1 MILAAPIHCKFCA
14 SKYITKSN
22 QYKLCGCQKVSLLKN
37 ICSRKIKYYSFT
49 RSLTWINSTG
59 LALPDYLIPWDT
71 HLLER
76 TILSS
81 PAIKKIATSKKEA
94 GLVNFL
100 RSGCGSKCMTLHF
113 DSTSHAHFLARS
125 VMKSVIFCLI
135 AVAGLQLGEGAECHG
150 KVSSHSSLL
159 SSLLPQIIVPRYS
172 LESRNHEALLT
183 M

>member
-1 MILAAPIHCKFCA
+1 MILAPPIHCKFCA

-22 QYKLCGCQKVSLLKN
+22 QALWLPKSKFIEKYLQQKN
-37 ICSRKIKYYSFT
+37 KYYSFT

-59 LALPDYLIPWDT
+59 PDYLIPWDT

-125 VMKSVIFCLI
+125 EMKSVIFCLI

-159 SSLLPQIIVPRYS
+159 STLLPQIIVPRYS

>member
-100 RSGCGSKCMTLHF
+100 RSGCGSKCMTQHEPRPFSCSKRNEVGYFLF
-113 DSTSHAHFLARS
+113 DCSSGTATRRGSRMPWKGKQPQQSIELSFTANNRTE
-125 VMKSVIFCLI
+125 IF
-135 AVAGLQLGEGAECHG
+135 
-150 KVSSHSSLL
+150 
-159 SSLLPQIIVPRYS
+159 
-172 LESRNHEALLT
+172 SREP
-183 M
+183 